1 MPEYSSPVLCIGV
14 ISLDFIYFLF
24 IAVFLIGARFFI
36 KGINP
41 DYISHRQTQC
51 INGFFVLLVF
61 IQHYKSYVKI
71 EQFDMVYDAIGRW
84 NGQLIVVPFLFFSG
98 YGIMLSI
105 TKKGTAYVNSIM
117 TKRFP
122 KIWVHFAIAVSL
134 FVITNAIMGKSYD
147 PWVIFFSFFGW
158 EGIGNSNWYIF
169 DTLVLYIL
177 TFFSFRFVGKNY
189 KSGLYIMGLLTL
201 AFIVTMSFFKQ
212 PYWYNTAI
220 SYFIGM
226 FFAVIEPHFRK
237 WISASHMNYLIFA
250 TVGIIAIV
258 FSSMDKNKMTAYEV
272 FVLAGIVLLLAIS
285 LKVKFGNP
293 ILSFLGKNVFEIY
306 ILQRIPMIVFRD
318 IIPDKY
324 VYFIVCFAATIP
336 LALLFRFVEKGAD
349 WIIDGKFLKKKSKT
363 DIKA

>member
-1 MPEYSSPVLCIGV
+1 MIC
-14 ISLDFIYFLF
+14 LDFIYFSF
-24 IAVFLIGARFFI
+24 IAIFLIGARFFVVR
-36 KGINP
+36 INE
-41 DYISHRQTQC
+41 DYISHKQTQC

-61 IQHYKSYVKI
+61 IQHYKGYVKLD
-71 EQFDMVYDAIGRW
+71 QFDMVYNAIGKW

-105 TKKGTAYVNSIM
+105 TKKGTSYVNSIM

-122 KIWVHFAIAVSL
+122 KIWVHFALAVSL
-134 FVITNAIMGKSYD
+134 FVITNAVMGISHD
-147 PWVIFFSFFGW
+147 PWVVFLSFFGW

-189 KSGLYIMGLLTL
+189 KVGLYIMGLLTL
-201 AFIVTMSFFKQ
+201 AFVVTMSFFKQ

-220 SYFIGM
+220 AYFMGM
-226 FFAVIEPHFRK
+226 LFALIEPHFRR
-237 WISASHMNYLIFA
+237 WIRSSSMNYLILA
-250 TVGIIAIV
+250 TVGTVAIV

-285 LKVKFGNP
+285 LKVRFGNP
-293 ILSFLGKNVFEIY
+293 ILSFLGKYVFEIY
-306 ILQRIPMIVFRD
+306 ILQRIPMIVLKNL
-318 IIPDKY
+318 IPDKY
-324 VYFIVCFAATIP
+324 VYFIACFAATIP

-349 WIIDGKFLKKKSKT
+349 WIIDGRFLKKKKYTKT
-363 DIKA
+363 